1 MIPKILHY
9 VWLGRGDQSD
19 TIKRCIESWE
29 KHLPD
34 YKIMFWN
41 EDTYDISQA
50 PTFVQTA
57 YKARKWAFASDYVR
71 LWALYN
77 YGGVYLDTDTEVLK
91 PLDTFLENRLFIGTQ
106 VFSIDINKK
115 EKKNVTNL
123 SMGVIGSEIHHSYI
137 KDCMSALEHSN
148 IVKSDGSIDTT
159 VTNYSMSDILHNKYG
174 FVVEDR
180 IQELKEGIVVYPS
193 TVFADRLAPTVSP
206 DAYTFHWGEMSWFQP
221 KPRGLFYKICWNLNL
236 MRLYHWIETERK

>member
-9 VWLGRGDQSD
+9 VWLGRGEQSD
-19 TIKRCIESWE
+19 TIKRCIESW
-29 KHLPD
+29 KMHLPD
-34 YKIMFWN
+34 YKVMLWDEN
-41 EDTYDISQA
+41 TYDLNKA
-50 PTFVQTA
+50 PIFVQTA
-57 YKARKWAFASDYVR
+57 YNARKWAFASDYVR

-123 SMGVIGSEIHHSYI
+123 SMGVIGSEPQHPYI
-137 KDCMSALEHSN
+137 KECMSALEQSN
-148 IVKSDGSIDTT
+148 IVKNDGSIDTK
-159 VTNYSMSDILHNKYG
+159 VTNYSMSEILQKKYG
-174 FVVEDR
+174 FVVEDKM
-180 IQELKEGIVVYPS
+180 QELKDGIVVYPS
-193 TVFADRLAPTVSP
+193 SVFSDRLAPVPSL

-221 KPRGLFYKICWNLNL
+221 KPRGLFYKFCWNLNL
-236 MRLYHWIETERK
+236 MRLYHWIETKRK